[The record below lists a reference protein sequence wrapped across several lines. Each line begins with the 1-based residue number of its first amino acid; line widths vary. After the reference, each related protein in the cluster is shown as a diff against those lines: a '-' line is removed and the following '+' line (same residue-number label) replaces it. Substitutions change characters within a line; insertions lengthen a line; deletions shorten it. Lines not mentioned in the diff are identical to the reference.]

1 MTSLVSARAKVQDA
15 PPSARRRSPFVGFVR
30 KEFRHILR
38 DRRTLLVLFGMP
50 VIMMALFG
58 FAIRNEIE
66 DVRVAVAGAAGD
78 PAASSIVAGMRAS
91 GTFDV
96 VEQVGSAVGI
106 DEAFQHG
113 RIMAAIVFEPGFAAH
128 IGRPGG
134 AARIQIITDATNP
147 NTASTVQAYTAAVVR
162 EYQRDRAAER
172 APSAE
177 FRPDAGTIQPEFRM
191 RYNPELKSVYLFVPG
206 LMALILM
213 LVSAL
218 MTSITIT
225 REREMGSMEVLLV
238 SPLHPVQ
245 IIVGKVIPYLALSMV
260 NVATILLL
268 AAFVF
273 AVPVRGS
280 LTLLIAEA
288 FLFTLCALSLGI
300 LISSRSTSLQTSTMI
315 ALAGLLMPTV
325 LLSGFIF
332 PIASMPDP
340 LQVVSHIVP
349 AKWFLIIVRG
359 IMIRGVGLEF
369 VWTETLII
377 AGMTLLFMG
386 VSVRSFNLRLE

>member
-1 MTSLVSARAKVQDA
+1 
-15 PPSARRRSPFVGFVR
+15 
-30 KEFRHILR
+30 
-38 DRRTLLVLFGMP
+38 
-50 VIMMALFG
+50 
-58 FAIRNEIE
+58 
-66 DVRVAVAGAAGD
+66 
-78 PAASSIVAGMRAS
+78 
-91 GTFDV
+91 
-96 VEQVGSAVGI
+96 
-106 DEAFQHG
+106 
-113 RIMAAIVFEPGFAAH
+113 
-128 IGRPGG
+128 
-134 AARIQIITDATNP
+134 
-147 NTASTVQAYTAAVVR
+147 
-162 EYQRDRAAER
+162 
-172 APSAE
+172 
-177 FRPDAGTIQPEFRM
+177 M

-238 SPLHPVQ
+238 SPLHPMQ
-245 IIVGKVIPYLALSMV
+245 IVVGKVIPYLVLSMV
-260 NVATILLL
+260 NVATILAL
-268 AAFVF
+268 ATFVF
-273 AVPVRGS
+273 GVPVRGS
-280 LTLLIAEA
+280 LMLLVAEA

-300 LISSRSTSLQTSTMI
+300 MISSRSTSLQTSTMV

-340 LQVVSHIVP
+340 LQIVSHIVP

-369 VWTETLII
+369 VWKETLVI